1 VLLRQLINLKDIQ
14 HFVNRCLPVLSGFS
28 ILPPVI
34 LMSSHASSSFPLID
48 SLLCSLY
55 PGLSRKKRM
64 VINAKNCQKSGMHS
78 KNLVSLVRDMDNKYK
93 KRAMN
98 SMILAVLED
107 EMI

>member
-1 VLLRQLINLKDIQ
+1 VFIVSWAYQKKTNGDK
-14 HFVNRCLPVLSGFS
+14 CKELP
-28 ILPPVI
+28 
-34 LMSSHASSSFPLID
+34 
-48 SLLCSLY
+48 
-55 PGLSRKKRM
+55 
-64 VINAKNCQKSGMHS
+64 KSGMHS

>member
-1 VLLRQLINLKDIQ
+1 
-14 HFVNRCLPVLSGFS
+14 
-28 ILPPVI
+28 
-34 LMSSHASSSFPLID
+34 
-48 SLLCSLY
+48 
-55 PGLSRKKRM
+55 M